1 MKDYTKNTA
10 EILMERLDDGTY
22 YFAVYD
28 GMHDGRIRRI
38 NSGSNTTLDKFAEV
52 IHQAILAF
60 FESPELTLDEE
71 LVRLKEQGIDPFK
84 DDSPHYPND
93 PRFEEKEKWPDAY
106 QHLNVISDFGK
117 EAVDER

>member
-22 YFAVYD
+22 YFAMYD

-52 IHQAILAF
+52 IHQTILAF
-60 FESPELTLDEE
+60 FESPEWTLDDQISQ
-71 LVRLKEQGIDPFK
+71 LKEQGIDPFK
-84 DDSPHYPND
+84 DDLPHYPND
-93 PRFEEKEKWPDAY
+93 PRFGDKEK
-106 QHLNVISDFGK
+106 
-117 EAVDER
+117 